1 MITPRDVLNRLKWT
15 EGERVEDAEVFY
27 VHRGAPDNSRSVM
40 GSDILQLDK
49 FCFELAT
56 GSCIPYHRVYKIA
69 YRGQTIFER
78 YKGNT
83 SRTDNRY

>member
-1 MITPRDVLNRLKWT
+1 MITPRDVLNKLKWT
-15 EGERVEDAEVFY
+15 EGERIEDAEIFY

-40 GSDILQLDK
+40 GNDIVQLDR

-69 YRGQTIFER
+69 YRGRIIFER

>member
-40 GSDILQLDK
+40 GRDILQLDR
-49 FCFELAT
+49 FCFELGN
-56 GSCIPYHRVYKIA
+56 GSCIPYHRVYKIT
-69 YRGQTIFER
+69 YHGQIIFMR

>member
-40 GSDILQLDK
+40 GSDILQLDR
-49 FCFELAT
+49 FCF
-56 GSCIPYHRVYKIA
+56 
-69 YRGQTIFER
+69 
-78 YKGNT
+78 
-83 SRTDNRY
+83 